1 MSNTAAK
8 LQRILLPLDVS
19 RDSLTAVEIAFDLAV
34 GLGAEVSGLFVEDAQ
49 LLAAVS
55 LPLAR
60 EVGSSSGIGRSIG
73 TTDIESRFRSLAQR
87 ARDILSATSKRVK
100 VPSSFRI
107 AHGDVAA
114 EILSAASDADLLVLG
129 KAGWAIGDVRCPG
142 STCLAVLSQSRVPV
156 MIVEQGAELSP
167 PILVVHDGS
176 DAGERAV
183 EFARKLSAILGW
195 KIAVLAA
202 HSMASGDDVL
212 ERIVGRKPHLIVL
225 PSSLSLRKRRVR
237 LTSPLLFVP

>member
-1 MSNTAAK
+1 
-8 LQRILLPLDVS
+8 
-19 RDSLTAVEIAFDLAV
+19 
-34 GLGAEVSGLFVEDAQ
+34 
-49 LLAAVS
+49 
-55 LPLAR
+55 
-60 EVGSSSGIGRSIG
+60 
-73 TTDIESRFRSLAQR
+73 
-87 ARDILSATSKRVK
+87 
-100 VPSSFRI
+100 
-107 AHGDVAA
+107 
-114 EILSAASDADLLVLG
+114 
-129 KAGWAIGDVRCPG
+129 
-142 STCLAVLSQSRVPV
+142 